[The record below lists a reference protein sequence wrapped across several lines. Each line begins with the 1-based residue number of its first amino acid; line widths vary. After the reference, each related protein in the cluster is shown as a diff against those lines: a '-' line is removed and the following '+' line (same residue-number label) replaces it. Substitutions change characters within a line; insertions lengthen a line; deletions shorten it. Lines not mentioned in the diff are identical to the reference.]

1 MKRTIQALALAAALA
16 AVGNPAAAGVSV
28 GLSVGDGGNH
38 FDVAVGD
45 YYQVPPA
52 RVEVI
57 RQRNIPEEEMP
68 VVFFIARQAHV
79 APEDVVALRLRHM
92 PWRDVAR
99 HYGIGADAFYVATTR
114 ADGPYGRFHRYRRD
128 QWRRVRLEDA
138 DIVNFVNLR
147 FLSEHYHCTPDQIVQ
162 WRANGRR
169 FSDMDRDLYRPA
181 NRPLMRN
188 VADQDRRDAR
198 QIDRRDDRRDGD
210 GRDQGWKQDDHRD
223 DRKDLRKD
231 DRRDRRD
238 GDGQDRG
245 WKKDDHPDDDN
256 R

>member
-1 MKRTIQALALAAALA
+1 MKRTIQALTLAAALA
-16 AVGNPAAAGVSV
+16 AVGNPAAAAVSV

-79 APEDVVALRLRHM
+79 APEDVVALRSRHM

-99 HYGIGADAFYVATTR
+99 HYGIGADAFYVETTR
-114 ADGPYGRFHRYRRD
+114 ADGPYGRFRRYRRD

-162 WRANGRR
+162 WRAGGRR

-198 QIDRRDDRRDGD
+198 QDRRDDR
-210 GRDQGWKQDDHRD
+210 
-223 DRKDLRKD
+223 KDVRKD
-231 DRRDRRD
+231 DRRDRQDGDGKDGGWKKDDRRDQRD
-238 GDGQDRG
+238 GDQQDRG
-245 WKKDDHPDDDN
+245 WKKDDHRDDDN